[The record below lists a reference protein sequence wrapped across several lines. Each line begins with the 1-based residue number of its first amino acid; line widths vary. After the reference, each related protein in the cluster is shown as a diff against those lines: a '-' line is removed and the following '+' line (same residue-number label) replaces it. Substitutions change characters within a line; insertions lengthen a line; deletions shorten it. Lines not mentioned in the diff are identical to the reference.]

1 MTRKYKILLGLTV
14 LCVITIPLFVS
25 LSGNLSSL
33 EISKLLDDIGVL
45 ESLTI
50 CTESINTSCTTNIG
64 IRWAVWP
71 YVSLLVTL
79 LGLSYVVD
87 LILRSS
93 STVGKIFFCLLSVTI
108 FTVLTT
114 SFGGSQLYVNFLTD
128 ILNFTSYSRNLLFYY
143 NIYLFFLL
151 LGLLAIAE
159 DLFSWYNAPAS
170 QSKNSS

>member
-1 MTRKYKILLGLTV
+1 M
-14 LCVITIPLFVS
+14 PLFVS
-25 LSGNLSSL
+25 LSGNLSSF
-33 EISKLLDDIGVL
+33 EISKLLDHIGVL

-50 CTESINTSCTTNIG
+50 CTESIDTSCTTNIG

-79 LGLSYVVD
+79 LGLSYVID

-93 STVGKIFFCLLSVTI
+93 LRVSKTILGLLFVTI
-108 FTVLTT
+108 FTILAI
-114 SFGGSQLYVNFLTD
+114 FLGGGQLYISFLTD
-128 ILNFTSYSRNLLFYY
+128 VLNFTSYSRNLLFYY

-159 DLFSWYNAPAS
+159 DLFSWYNATDS
-170 QSKNSS
+170 QSQNGS